1 MMTIK
6 QIALSNNLTVNQVRA
21 RVYRMDLKAVN
32 KDKKD
37 SLFSNSDIEK
47 ILNYKG
53 RRAIN
58 GNYPS
63 KVSDKKK
70 IMVIEYYMKHPK
82 LSIDALSGILLT
94 DKFAINSIIL
104 EWMHN
109 DKFLTIKSKL

>member
-6 QIALSNNLTVNQVRA
+6 QIAQSNDLTVNQVRA

-32 KDKKD
+32 KDKRD

-70 IMVIEYYMKHPK
+70 IMIIEYYMKHPK

-94 DKFAINSIIL
+94 DKFAINSIIR

-109 DKFLTIKSKL
+109 DKFLTIQSKL